1 MPTCARTGMTQACA
15 RAHTHSVDDMTETH
29 ERPKGQAGK
38 ASPRWVGGS
47 WGTELAAA
55 HKLAVYEVFE
65 GRRNRASVT
74 RTPLRKHMPT
84 QRRDPKEEGKT
95 KFGWVLFFLLATVTA
110 LMLLAPPHMATI
122 TSVIENLLQYDDG
135 SWSGR
140 GNEFGFGCK
149 SSHDCVDVVTHVSPA
164 EYSASP
170 LVVQIWLTVAVAGVV
185 MVLSIFS
192 AVFTYHHHA
201 QYAADNVG
209 INARRAGG
217 RSRGMKHSMP
227 RKTNLSGRRMGR
239 LPLQLAVLS
248 VSAALPSP
256 TLSETASPSRK
267 STCAIVESAP
277 AVENSASPSPY
288 RQAVSAAPT
297 SSLTSTCAMALL
309 VATAATPYQ

>member
-1 MPTCARTGMTQACA
+1 
-15 RAHTHSVDDMTETH
+15 
-29 ERPKGQAGK
+29 
-38 ASPRWVGGS
+38 
-47 WGTELAAA
+47 
-55 HKLAVYEVFE
+55 VYEVFE
-65 GRRNRASVT
+65 GRRNRALVT
-74 RTPLRKHMPT
+74 GTPLRKHMPT
-84 QRRDPKEEGKT
+84 QRRDPKEEGRDPKEEGKT
-95 KFGWVLFFLLATVTA
+95 KFGWMPFFLLATVTA

-135 SWSGR
+135 SGSGR
-140 GNEFGFGCK
+140 GGEFGFGCK
-149 SSHDCVDVVTHVSPA
+149 SPHDCVDVGMHVSPA

-170 LVVQIWLTVAVAGVV
+170 LVVEIWLTVAVAGVV